1 MIMIRRGVHKPLPL
15 LALLAAACNW
25 DGVGTEP
32 CSLPEVVSSSVAAN
46 PSNVLS
52 AFVTARIRGA
62 DSGAIRYKIGGSTKE
77 EITPLTSVEVLDDSV
92 MLPVLGLRPNTEYSL
107 AVVSRTRCA
116 SVDGPTLNFTTG
128 TLPSD
133 LPTYVASGP
142 DPSPGYVVFAAGS
155 YGLAIDNIGRVVWYY
170 RFPAGAGLNFQ
181 PQPNGRYLSR
191 PSLPGQ
197 PVSSVL
203 FEIDPLG
210 NVSRML
216 GCVGGMQA
224 RLHDFIAKPDGSYWV
239 MCDEMRVLDLSAD
252 GGPSDAQVMG
262 QRVQHV
268 GADRTVLFE
277 WSAFDHLQV
286 DYRTL
291 DTNDRVSGALN
302 WTHGNAIDLDS
313 LGNLLISFRNLSE
326 ILKIDAGTGAV
337 AWRLGGRAN
346 QFTLPDGTAPKFAR
360 QHGVR
365 FVGPTRVLLLN
376 NLGDPSASRA
386 ERYEIDEAKHTVRMI
401 ASYGSG
407 AGVVAQIGGTT
418 QNLPGGRTLVSFGN
432 GGRVEEYDSAGVNV
446 WRIDG
451 NPGYVFRAQRILS
464 LYQPGVGTAR

>member
-1 MIMIRRGVHKPLPL
+1 MIMIRRGVHKPLPFVV
-15 LALLAAACNW
+15 LLAAACNW
-25 DGVGTEP
+25 EGVSTEP

-46 PSNVLS
+46 PTNVLS

-62 DSGAIRYKIGGSTKE
+62 DSAAIRYTIGSSTTE
-77 EITPLTSVEVLDDSV
+77 EITPLASVEVADDSV
-92 MLPVLGLRPNTEYSL
+92 MLPVLGLRPNTEYTL
-107 AVVSRTRCA
+107 AVVSHTHCA
-116 SVDGPTLNFTTG
+116 SVDGPTLKFTTG

-142 DPSPGYVVFAAGS
+142 DPSPGYVVFSAGS
-155 YGLAIDNIGRVVWYY
+155 YGLAIDNTGRVVWYY

-197 PVSSVL
+197 PASSVL

-210 NVSRML
+210 NVTRTL
-216 GCVGGMQA
+216 GCTGGMQA

-239 MCDEMRVLDLSAD
+239 MCDEVRVLDLSAD
-252 GGPSDAQVMG
+252 GGPPDAQVMG
-262 QRVQHV
+262 QRVQHIA
-268 GADRTVLFE
+268 ADRHVLFE
-277 WSAFDHLQV
+277 WSVFDHLNV

-291 DTNDRVSGALN
+291 DTNDRVGGALN

-313 LGNLLISFRNLSE
+313 AGNLLISFRNLSE
-326 ILKIDAGTGAV
+326 ITKIDTSTGNV
-337 AWRLGGRAN
+337 LWRLGGREN
-346 QFTLPDGTAPKFAR
+346 QFRLPDGTAPKFVR

-365 FVGPTRVLLLN
+365 FAGSGQLMLLD

-386 ERYEIDEAKHTVRMI
+386 ERYEIDEAKHNIRMI
-401 ASYGSG
+401 GSYGPA

-418 QNLPGGRTLVSFGN
+418 QSIPGGRTLVSFGN
-432 GGRVEEYDSAGVNV
+432 GGRVEEYDSAGVSV
-446 WRIDG
+446 WRIEG

-464 LYQPGVGTAR
+464 LYKPGVGTAR